1 MTGRI
6 SGVMAAAMLAGVVP
20 AAAPGAGAAQ
30 AAPVDWTRTI
40 ATTPAGA
47 HVIGN
52 PRAKVKLVEYLSL
65 TCSHCAAFAAEGMP
79 ALRRDY
85 IARGTVSL
93 EVRNAVRDGYD
104 MAGVLASRCAGP
116 AGYFAVSER
125 ILATQAQWMP
135 RAQAHAAAQAG
146 KPAPASEAAAIAGMA
161 GAAGFDQLLRARGMT
176 PVRVRACFSDPK
188 QTAVATA
195 MAQEAF
201 GRANI
206 PGTPAFF
213 LNGVLVP
220 DSSSWALLKPKLD
233 AALR

>member
-1 MTGRI
+1 MTIRI
-6 SGVMAAAMLAGVVP
+6 GGMVAAAVMLASAVD
-20 AAAPGAGAAQ
+20 

-47 HVIGN
+47 YVIGN

-79 ALRRDY
+79 VLRRDY

-93 EVRNAVRDGYD
+93 EVRNAVRDGFD

-135 RAQAHAAAQAG
+135 MAQAYATAQAG

-176 PVRVRACFSDPK
+176 PVRVRACFADPR

-195 MAQEAF
+195 MAQDAF

-206 PGTPAFF
+206 PGTPAFM
-213 LNGVLVP
+213 LNGAMLA